1 MVDFFKRM
9 FDFGD
14 KVIVITGGLGLI
26 GRQLVLAFAEYNG
39 LVVVADIDKERFEE
53 LFAKIK
59 NLYFEKLDIS
69 DPVDVESCIERI
81 IGKWGKIDVWVNCAY
96 PRTSDWGR
104 WMDDITFDSWNKNIQ
119 AHLGGYFWT
128 SKLVLNHMKKRR
140 SGNLINFGSIYGM
153 LGPNF
158 DIYEGTKITMPVV
171 YSAIKGG
178 ILSLTRYY
186 AALYGTYN
194 IRVNSICPGGV
205 YDQQD
210 DIFVEKY
217 SKLTPLKRM
226 ARAYEIAMPVLF
238 LASDCASYI
247 TGHTLMVDGGWS
259 VW

>member
-9 FDFGD
+9 LDFGN

-39 LVVVADIDKERFEE
+39 LVVVADIDKGRFEE

-69 DPVDVESCIERI
+69 DPVDIESCIERI
-81 IGKWGKIDVWVNCAY
+81 IGKWEKIDVWINCAY
-96 PRTSDWGR
+96 PRTADWGR

-140 SGNLINFGSIYGM
+140 SGNLINFGSIYGT

-171 YSAIKGG
+171 YSAMKGG

-186 AALYGTYN
+186 AALYGPYN

-226 ARAYEIAMPVLF
+226 AHAYEIAMPVLF
-238 LASDCASYI
+238 LASDSASYI